1 MGNLKEFV
9 KNCVENYRSAG
20 ESSTKGQTEVILEK
34 FAQHL
39 DEEGVSGGGGGA
51 DWAQN
56 DPNGDG
62 YVKNRPFYTTD
73 PVETVL
79 YENASLELTDLSS
92 NFGRPIGLAEFAAS
106 LNGYAFTC
114 VINGVSYEA
123 ERKNYNGYDYLGN
136 LSLHPS
142 LSGEDTGEPYLMLI
156 SSEGVSF
163 LTNIATSGT
172 ISLAIKAYV
181 TENIKVPDKYLPDR
195 CVILPPIEN
204 LTEESASLYM
214 EEYKKG
220 TTLYFK
226 PDDSALELVVS
237 YRYTKTLGFSFVS
250 MGLYK
255 IRSYMGGIGQNYDSS
270 QVQLYNYDDITK
282 CVSFSSQSVSTDE
295 RKQALKNLGITGII
309 ARSSAPPVSDDS
321 CDLYVDNSSNF
332 PALKYAYRSASGVT
346 WKKVNQYFDTAEPL
360 LIRAFGSDKIYEIRV
375 HEDGTIKA
383 VECTNL

>member
-1 MGNLKEFV
+1 MIINL
-9 KNCVENYRSAG
+9 NNNRQG
-20 ESSTKGQTEVILEK
+20 
-34 FAQHL
+34 
-39 DEEGVSGGGGGA
+39 
-51 DWAQN
+51 DWNQN
-56 DPNGDG
+56 NATASD
-62 YVKNRPFYTTD
+62 YIKNRPFYTTD
-73 PVETVL
+73 PVETVV
-79 YENASLELTDLSS
+79 YENVSLELTDLSS

-123 ERKNYNGYDYLGN
+123 ERKNYNGYDYIGN
-136 LSLHPS
+136 LGLHPS
-142 LSGEDTGEPYLMLI
+142 LSDEDTGEPYLMLI

-181 TENIKVPDKYLPDR
+181 TEDIKVPDKYLPDR

-226 PDDSALELVVS
+226 PNDTDLELVVS
-237 YRYTKTLGFSFVS
+237 YRYTQLLGFSFVS

-270 QVQLYNYDDITK
+270 QVQLYNYDDITTYLSFAETQSLSK
-282 CVSFSSQSVSTDE
+282 EERRRVQTNIGITRGNVSPNKNYFDFWVDE
-295 RKQALKNLGITGII
+295 RS
-309 ARSSAPPVSDDS
+309 RRPVLMVSNTS
-321 CDLYVDNSSNF
+321 GYFNPACGVFKHNTNPLY
-332 PALKYAYRSASGVT
+332 
-346 WKKVNQYFDTAEPL
+346 
-360 LIRAFGSDKIYEIRV
+360 I
-375 HEDGTIKA
+375 EDGFGKVFEIVVDSSGNITA
-383 VECTNL
+383 RETTGV